1 MLNATILHIISSLDD
16 FVQSNFVNVGVH
28 IFTNHESCSKAFADC
43 SKIRIFPL
51 QARVFRTFEIVFL
64 TLFSVFS
71 TLFLVIEPHL

>member
-1 MLNATILHIISSLDD
+1 MLNATILHIISSMDD
-16 FVQSNFVNVGVH
+16 FVQSNFANIGVH
-28 IFTNHESCSKAFADC
+28 IFTNDEACSKAFADC

-71 TLFLVIEPHL
+71 MQRIIVVPQ

>member
-1 MLNATILHIISSLDD
+1 MLNVTILHIISSLDD
-16 FVQSNFVNVGVH
+16 FVQSNFANVGVH

-71 TLFLVIEPHL
+71 MQRIIAVPQ